1 MTVTARLTAAQALRR
16 AAARAALAPSIHNS
30 QPWRF
35 ILTNGVLELHAD
47 RSRQLNMLDPAS
59 RQLLISC
66 GCALFNARAA
76 LAAAGYASAVQYFP
90 DLGRPS
96 LLTQLSVTEQ
106 LPDLELGVL
115 DSLIELRHTNRRP
128 FTEEQVPAAVVE
140 DLLRA
145 ASAEDANLL
154 VVQDERIAA
163 AVLTQRAVALQ
174 HADPAYRA
182 ELRAWSTDEPV
193 RLNDLS
199 VEPQPTGQQCLLV
212 LWTATDNPFAW
223 LRAGEA
229 LQRTLLELTRQ
240 GYVAELMSEVAEM
253 PPIRAMLRRELDLSG
268 APHLL
273 LRVGRAPATPA
284 TRRRRLVEVLVEH
297 L

>member
-1 MTVTARLTAAQALRR
+1 MTVTARLTTAQALRR
-16 AAARAALAPSIHNS
+16 AAARAALGPSIHNS

-59 RQLLISC
+59 RQLQISC

-76 LAAAGYASAVQYFP
+76 LAAAGYGSAVQYFP
-90 DLGRPS
+90 DPVRPG
-96 LLTQLSVTEQ
+96 LLTQLSVTD
-106 LPDLELGVL
+106 LPPDPDLGAL
-115 DSLIELRHTNRRP
+115 DSVIELRHTNRRP
-128 FTEEQVPAAVVE
+128 FTDEQVPAAVVE
-140 DLLRA
+140 ELLRA

-154 VVQDERIAA
+154 VVSDERVAGT
-163 AVLTQRAVALQ
+163 VLTHRAMALRQ
-174 HADPAYRA
+174 ADPAYRA
-182 ELRAWSTDEPV
+182 ELRAWSADEPA
-193 RLNDLS
+193 RLTDRS
-199 VEPQPTGQQCLLV
+199 VETQPAGRQCLLV

-253 PPIRAMLRRELDLSG
+253 PPIRAMLRRELELSG

>member
-47 RSRQLNMLDPAS
+47 RSRQLNVLDPAS
-59 RQLLISC
+59 RQLQISC
-66 GCALFNARAA
+66 GCALFNARVA
-76 LAAAGYASAVQYFP
+76 LAAAGYASVVQHFP
-90 DLGRPS
+90 EPARAS
-96 LLTQLSVTEQ
+96 LLTQLSVTD
-106 LPDLELGVL
+106 LPPDPDLGVL
-115 DSLIELRHTNRRP
+115 DSAIELRHTNRRP
-128 FTEEQVPAAVVE
+128 FTDEPVPAGVVE
-140 DLLRA
+140 QLLRA
-145 ASAEDANLL
+145 ASAEDANL
-154 VVQDERIAA
+154 VVIRDEHVAA
-163 AVLTQRAVALQ
+163 AVLAQRAVALRN
-174 HADPAYRA
+174 ADPAYRA

-193 RLNDLS
+193 RLDDLAA
-199 VEPQPTGQQCLLV
+199 EPQPAGQQCLLV
-212 LWTATDNPFAW
+212 LTTATDNPFAW

-229 LQRTLLELTRQ
+229 LQRTLLELTRL

-253 PPIRAMLRRELDLSG
+253 PPIRAMLRRELKLTG

-273 LRVGRAPATPA
+273 LRVGRAPTTPA

>member
-1 MTVTARLTAAQALRR
+1 MTVTARLTVAQALRR
-16 AAARAALAPSIHNS
+16 AAARAALAPSIHNT

-35 ILTNGVLELHAD
+35 ILAGGVLELHAD

-59 RQLLISC
+59 RQLQISC
-66 GCALFNARAA
+66 GCALFNARVA
-76 LAAAGYASAVQYFP
+76 LAAAGYASAVRHFP
-90 DLGRPS
+90 DPTRS
-96 LLTQLSVTEQ
+96 TLLAQLSVTD
-106 LPDLELGVL
+106 LPPDPELGGL
-115 DSLIELRHTNRRP
+115 DSVVELRHTNRRP
-128 FTEEQVPAAVVE
+128 FAEHQVPAAVVE
-140 DLLRA
+140 ELLRA

-154 VVQDERIAA
+154 PIQDERLAA
-163 AVLTQRAVALQ
+163 AVLAQRAVGLN

-182 ELRAWSTDEPV
+182 ELRAWSTDDSV
-193 RLNDLS
+193 RPDDLAA
-199 VEPQPTGQQCLLV
+199 EPQSVPRQCLLL

-229 LQRTLLELTRQ
+229 LQRALLELTRH

-253 PPIRAMLRRELDLSG
+253 PPIRAMLRRELGLTG

-284 TRRRRLVEVLVEH
+284 SRRRRLVEVLVEH